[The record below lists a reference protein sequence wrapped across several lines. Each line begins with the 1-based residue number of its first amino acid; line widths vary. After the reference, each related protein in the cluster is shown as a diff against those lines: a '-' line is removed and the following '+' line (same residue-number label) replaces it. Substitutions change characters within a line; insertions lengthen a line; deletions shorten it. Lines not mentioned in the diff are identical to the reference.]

1 MSLLAILPLAIG
13 AVLAAE
19 LVFFGVI
26 RPGLRRRFLPSTV
39 AGFGIVAAWLA
50 ANHASLAGAVAGA
63 SLALAGHAYDLWAR
77 RG

>member
-19 LVFFGVI
+19 LVFFGV
-26 RPGLRRRFLPSTV
+26 RRRFLPSAV